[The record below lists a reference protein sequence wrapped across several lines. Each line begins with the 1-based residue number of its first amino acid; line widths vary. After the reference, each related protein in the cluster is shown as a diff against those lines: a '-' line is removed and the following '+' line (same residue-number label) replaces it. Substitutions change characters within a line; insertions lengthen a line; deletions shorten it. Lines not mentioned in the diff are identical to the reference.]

1 MSMIYGIIAALI
13 VIADFLTKYFI
24 KSNIALGDV
33 FFSVP
38 KLVDFTYVQNRGAA
52 FSMFSGKVPVLSV
65 VSIAFCIAVIVY
77 WIVKKPK
84 NPLLR
89 TAIAMMFAGALGN
102 AVDRIFYGFVVD
114 FIAVR
119 FIDFPVF
126 NIADMAI
133 TIGAALIIIY
143 VVFFDKEGKNG

>member
-1 MSMIYGIIAALI
+1 MIYGIVAALI
-13 VIADFLTKYFI
+13 IIADFLTKYFI
-24 KSNIALGDV
+24 KTNVALGNA

-38 KLVDFTYVQNRGAA
+38 GLVDFTYVQNRGAA
-52 FSMFSGKVPVLSV
+52 FSMFSGKVSVLSV
-65 VSIAFCIAVIVY
+65 VSIAFCIAVVIY

-84 NPLLR
+84 HPLLC
-89 TAIAMMFAGALGN
+89 AALSMMFAGALGN
-102 AVDRIFYGFVVD
+102 AIDRVFYGFVVD

-133 TIGAALIIIY
+133 TIGAALVIVY
-143 VVFFDKEGKNG
+143 VIFFDKDTKNG

>member
-1 MSMIYGIIAALI
+1 MIYGIIAALI

-24 KSNIALGDV
+24 KNNIALNDV
-33 FFSVP
+33 FFSAP
-38 KLVDFTYVQNRGAA
+38 KLVDLTYVQNRGAA
-52 FSMFSGKVPVLSV
+52 FSMFSGRVSVLSV
-65 VSIAFCIAVIVY
+65 VSIAFCVGVVIY
-77 WIVKKPK
+77 WVVKKPE
-84 NPLLR
+84 NPLLC
-89 TAIAMMFAGALGN
+89 TAVSMMFAGALGN

-133 TIGAALIIIY
+133 TIGAALVIIY
-143 VVFFDKEGKNG
+143 VIFFDKDGKNG

>member
-1 MSMIYGIIAALI
+1 MIYGIVAALI

-24 KSNIALGDV
+24 KSNIALNKV

-52 FSMFSGKVPVLSV
+52 FSMFSGKVPVLSII
-65 VSIAFCIAVIVY
+65 SIAFCVGVVIY
-77 WIVKKPK
+77 WAMKKPK
-84 NPLLR
+84 NPLLC

-102 AVDRIFYGFVVD
+102 AIDRIFYGFVVD

-133 TIGAALIIIY
+133 TIGAALVILY
-143 VVFFDKEGKNG
+143 VIFFDKDGKNG

>member
-1 MSMIYGIIAALI
+1 MIYGIAAALI

-24 KSNIALGDV
+24 KNNVALGDV

-38 KLVDFTYVQNRGAA
+38 KLVDLTYVQNRGAA
-52 FSMFSGKVPVLSV
+52 FSMFSGRVSVLSV
-65 VSIAFCIAVIVY
+65 VSIAFCIAAVVY
-77 WIVKKPK
+77 WVVKKPK

-89 TAIAMMFAGALGN
+89 TATAMMFAGALGN

-119 FIDFPVF
+119 FINFPVF

-133 TIGAALIIIY
+133 TIGAALVIIY
-143 VVFFDKEGKNG
+143 VIFFDKDTKNG

>member
-1 MSMIYGIIAALI
+1 MIYGIIAALI
-13 VIADFLTKYFI
+13 VIADFVTKYFI
-24 KSNIALGDV
+24 KNNIALGDV

-38 KLVDFTYVQNRGAA
+38 KLVDFTYVQNKGAA
-52 FSMFSGKVPVLSV
+52 FSMFSGRVSVLSV
-65 VSIAFCIAVIVY
+65 VSVAFCIGVIAY

-84 NPLLR
+84 HPLLC
-89 TAIAMMFAGALGN
+89 TALALMFAGALGN
-102 AVDRIFYGFVVD
+102 AIDRVFCGFVVD

-133 TIGAALIIIY
+133 TIGAALVIIY
-143 VVFFDKEGKNG
+143 VIFFDKDTKNG